1 MIDNNK
7 KIRTRFA
14 PSPTGF
20 MHIGNLRSALF
31 EYLVAKHE
39 NGDFILRIEDT
50 DQTRQK
56 EGAVEFI
63 YKTLE
68 LCNLNIDEG
77 PNNPKDCGPYIQS
90 ERKDIYLKYA
100 EELVEKGEAYYCFCN
115 EERLQELRE
124 EAELMK
130 VTFMYDGKCKNI
142 SLEEAKKR
150 VANNEPYV
158 IRQKMPKEGITSY
171 EDLVY
176 GKISVEN
183 KLLEDQILIKSDG
196 FPTYNFANVIDDH
209 LMNITHV
216 VRGNE
221 YLSSTPKYLLLYKSF
236 GWESPVYIHLPHII
250 REDGHKLSKRNGDA
264 SFMDLYN
271 AGYLPEAIV
280 NYLALLG
287 WTHPENKEIFTLE
300 ELTKDWD
307 STRINK
313 SPAVYDIKKLRW
325 INSHYIKKMPFDK
338 FKEWIIPFITNKYS
352 LDDKDEAWINRLL
365 EIYQQH
371 ISYAEEIIDEIS
383 IFFNDNHEIT
393 EEAKEILKEEQSIK
407 TVKSFKKHIEELEDF
422 TEENIVNIIN
432 KVKEETGNKGK
443 SLFMPIRIASSGLM
457 HGPELSATIYLL
469 GKEKVLKRLND
480 ENL

>member
-1 MIDNNK
+1 
-7 KIRTRFA
+7 
-14 PSPTGF
+14 
-20 MHIGNLRSALF
+20 
-31 EYLVAKHE
+31 
-39 NGDFILRIEDT
+39 
-50 DQTRQK
+50 
-56 EGAVEFI
+56 
-63 YKTLE
+63 
-68 LCNLNIDEG
+68 
-77 PNNPKDCGPYIQS
+77 
-90 ERKDIYLKYA
+90 
-100 EELVEKGEAYYCFCN
+100 
-115 EERLQELRE
+115 
-124 EAELMK
+124 MK

-142 SLEEAKKR
+142 PLEEAKKR
-150 VANNEPYV
+150 VANNETYV
-158 IRQKMPKEGITSY
+158 IRQKMPKEGVTSY

-264 SFMDLYN
+264 SFMDLYD
-271 AGYLPEAIV
+271 AGYLPEAII
-280 NYLALLG
+280 NYLSLLG
-287 WTHPENKEIFTLE
+287 WTHPDNKEIFSLE
-300 ELTKDWD
+300 ELTRDWD
-307 STRINK
+307 STRISK

-325 INSHYIKKMPFDK
+325 INSHYIKQMPFDK

-352 LDDKDEAWINRLL
+352 LEDKDDLWINRLL

-371 ISYAEEIIDEIS
+371 ISYGEEIVDEIS
-383 IFFNDNHEIT
+383 IFFEDNNEIN
-393 EEAKEILKEEQSIK
+393 EEAKDILKEEASIN
-407 TVKSFKKHIEELEDF
+407 TVKSFKKQIEELEEF

-432 KVKEETGNKGK
+432 KVKEETGSKGK
-443 SLFMPIRIASSGLM
+443 SLFMPIRIVSSGLM

-469 GKEKVLKRLND
+469 GKEKVLKRLKN